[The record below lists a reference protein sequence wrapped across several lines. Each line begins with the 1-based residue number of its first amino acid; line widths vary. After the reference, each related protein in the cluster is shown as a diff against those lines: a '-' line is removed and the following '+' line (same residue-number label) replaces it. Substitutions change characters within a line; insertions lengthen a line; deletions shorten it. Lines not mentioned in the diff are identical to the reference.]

1 MNCQEIKEFESTKL
15 IGVVM
20 DNDQKC
26 KSDYCDRG
34 DLLSSLNQRLFIVK
48 RLSKDYVESL
58 STSKQR
64 YGL

>member
-34 DLLSSLNQRLFIVK
+34 DLLSSLNQRLFMVK
-48 RLSKDYVESL
+48 RLSKDYA
-58 STSKQR
+58 
-64 YGL
+64 GL